1 LDLPSSKLVRSK
13 AGGMPRTNVRKLLIP
28 GSALWEITPFPGP
41 KYYLSGT
48 WQVGCMS
55 HPALQ
60 ETRDRRRVSCFREP
74 RDTMRLVESAG

>member
-1 LDLPSSKLVRSK
+1 
-13 AGGMPRTNVRKLLIP
+13 MPRTNVRKLLIP

-55 HPALQ
+55 HAALWHQ
-60 ETRDRRRVSCFREP
+60 H
-74 RDTMRLVESAG
+74 